1 MGYKNVQL
9 LSAFVIKL
17 LSISTDYYKMFYV
30 RFGVTTKQKTTL
42 DKQKIKIKV
51 IKHATTENIVSQRK
65 RARDDE
71 RKQINSQ
78 KTLEQFSK
86 WQPKFH
92 ILAITLNVNRQ
103 IL

>member
-9 LSAFVIKL
+9 LSTFVHLYLNCYQSQID
-17 LSISTDYYKMFYV
+17 SYKMFYV
-30 RFGVTTKQKTTL
+30 RFGVTTKRKTTL

-71 RKQINSQ
+71 RNK
-78 KTLEQFSK
+78 
-86 WQPKFH
+86 
-92 ILAITLNVNRQ
+92 
-103 IL
+103 